1 MRKTISITIDKN
13 LLEALKDYCKT
24 NGYKISNFIEL
35 VVQEK
40 LNK

>member
-1 MRKTISITIDKN
+1 MRKTISITIDKD
-13 LLEALKDYCKT
+13 LLEALKAYCKA

-35 VVQEK
+35 LLHEK

>member
-1 MRKTISITIDKN
+1 MRKTISITLDKD
-13 LLEALKDYCKT
+13 LLEDLKAYCKA

-35 VVQEK
+35 AVQEK